1 MYYVQPWELHEHLL
15 LRNFGVMIWIDL
27 YTKIYHSDYSAEFV
41 HKHTSFLL
49 NLFYNLY
56 WSWNFTTIDQRRNE
70 NQSYLNLFS
79 IFYFDDNVFCLQLV
93 SNFILMSRKQ
103 WIFSYLWLAIVGSC
117 KKLRW
122 LPSEI
127 NTRFV
132 CSIKHFSC
140 FKVH

>member
-56 WSWNFTTIDQRRNE
+56 WSWNSTTIDQHCNAE
-70 NQSYLNLFS
+70 MKINHILIYLAFLFWWQCILFTACFEFYSHELQAMNIFLSLISY
-79 IFYFDDNVFCLQLV
+79 C
-93 SNFILMSRKQ
+93 
-103 WIFSYLWLAIVGSC
+103 
-117 KKLRW
+117 
-122 LPSEI
+122 
-127 NTRFV
+127 RFV
-132 CSIKHFSC
+132 QKIKVAAFRNKHSLCLFNKT
-140 FKVH
+140 F